1 LDRVTFQQPFVLD
14 CFAKWNDSLA
24 FIVVVVVVVVVEE
37 RASVSS
43 PPHCASHGHLTVATV
58 DDAVAGTCH

>member
-1 LDRVTFQQPFVLD
+1 MLD

-24 FIVVVVVVVVVEE
+24 FIVVVVVVVEE